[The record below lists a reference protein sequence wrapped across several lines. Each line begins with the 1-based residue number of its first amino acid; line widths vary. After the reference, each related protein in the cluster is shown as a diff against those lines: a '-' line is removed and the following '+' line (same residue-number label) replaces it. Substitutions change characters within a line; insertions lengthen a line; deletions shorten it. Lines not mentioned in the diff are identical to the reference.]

1 VTLASPL
8 RLCVLLA
15 VALAGCTQPQRPY
28 TFQATPGP
36 ESIIDTLVRTL
47 VSAGQPPESVEP
59 DLGILRTRW
68 EQQPQQ
74 CYQTPSQQQGAL
86 MRRFITTVAP
96 TASGNNIVTV
106 TMEAQCCE
114 IRGERHHGGMRPADC
129 LVVGEILESHQNE
142 VNALGST
149 LQQALDN
156 AAK

>member
-1 VTLASPL
+1 MTLASPL

-28 TFQATPGP
+28 TFQASPGP
-36 ESIIDTLVRTL
+36 ESVLDTLVRAL

-68 EQQPQQ
+68 EQTQP

-96 TASGNNIVTV
+96 TASGSNIVTV

-114 IRGERHHGGMRPADC
+114 AQGERRHGGLRPGSC
-129 LVVGEILESHQNE
+129 LAVNEILESHQNE

-149 LQQALDN
+149 LQQAMDN

>member
-1 VTLASPL
+1 VTLASSL
-8 RLCVLLA
+8 RFCVLLA
-15 VALAGCTQPQRPY
+15 VALAGCTQRQRPY

-36 ESIIDTLVRTL
+36 ESVLDTLVRAL

-68 EQQPQQ
+68 EPLQP
-74 CYQTPSQQQGAL
+74 CYQTPNQQQGTL

-96 TASGNNIVTV
+96 TASGSNIINV

-114 IRGERHHGGMRPADC
+114 AQAERRHGGGRPGAC
-129 LVVGEILESHQNE
+129 LAMNEILESHQRE
-142 VNALGST
+142 VDALGAT
-149 LQQALDN
+149 LQQALEN